1 MFEDP
6 AGPIER
12 YNWGRFQING
22 EVHSEDGEGVGKDI
36 FLVGN
41 EVSAWEERRGH
52 RVKRSM
58 VRRALDAGVEILV
71 IGNGANGALKVPK
84 KTRQAIADAGIDR
97 LIIKKT
103 PEACAEYNQLV
114 REGKRVA
121 LLAHGTC

>member
-1 MFEDP
+1 MFEDL

-12 YNWGRFQING
+12 YEWGRFQING
-22 EVHSEDGEGVGKDI
+22 KVHSEDGEGVGKDI
-36 FLVGN
+36 FMVEN
-41 EVSAWEERRGH
+41 VVSDWEERKGH

-58 VRRALDAGVEILV
+58 VRRALNAEVQILV
-71 IGNGANGALKVPK
+71 IGNGANGALVGQK
-84 KTRQAIADAGIDR
+84 KTRQAIADAGIER